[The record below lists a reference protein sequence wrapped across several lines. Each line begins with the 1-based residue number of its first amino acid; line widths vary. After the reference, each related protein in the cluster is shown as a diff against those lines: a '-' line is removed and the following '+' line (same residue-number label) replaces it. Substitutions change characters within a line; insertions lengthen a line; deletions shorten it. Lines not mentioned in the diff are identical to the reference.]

1 MSKSPIP
8 ENEKRQQRER
18 EREKKNPDLK
28 LRRNSGKAPKI
39 RTRKDRLK
47 INHNFAVNAKDE
59 FDESFG

>member
-1 MSKSPIP
+1 MKKD
-8 ENEKRQQRER
+8 NNER